1 MSNVETREIIERF
14 QRLEDALT
22 RVYGELGELK
32 SIVEELLVE
41 RFRLTVENE
50 NLRRRLELEGRPETQ
65 TSFSLLP
72 EGVDNLARL
81 YYEGYHICNQYF
93 GRPRE
98 GDCLFC
104 LSLLDRSAQEKGARI
119 ARRGSQDVGERRFP
133 REGDAP

>member
-1 MSNVETREIIERF
+1 VETREIIERF

-22 RVYGELGELK
+22 RMYGELGELR
-32 SIVEELLVE
+32 SIIEELLVE
-41 RFRLTVENE
+41 RFRLTAENE
-50 NLRRRLELEGRPETQ
+50 NLRRRLELEGGLEASA
-65 TSFSLLP
+65 SFSMLP

-104 LSLLDRSAQEKGARI
+104 LSLLDRSAQEKKARMV
-119 ARRGSQDVGERRFP
+119 RRGIKGTVDRRPERKGE
-133 REGDAP
+133 EM

>member
-1 MSNVETREIIERF
+1 METREIIERF

-50 NLRRRLELEGRPETQ
+50 NLRRRLELEGRSESPA
-65 TSFSLLP
+65 SLSLLP

-104 LSLLDRSAQEKGARI
+104 LSLLDRSAQERSARA
-119 ARRGSQDVGERRFP
+119 ARRGSREVGERHSA
-133 REGDAP
+133 REGDTP